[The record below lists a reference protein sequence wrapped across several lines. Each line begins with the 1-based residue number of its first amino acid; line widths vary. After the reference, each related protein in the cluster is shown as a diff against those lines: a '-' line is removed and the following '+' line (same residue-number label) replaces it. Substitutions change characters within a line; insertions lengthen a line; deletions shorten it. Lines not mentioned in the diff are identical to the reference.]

1 MGRHAVGPG
10 DRDVTDVVDGA
21 PAHGGRR
28 PMPWRLVLAIGIPL
42 GLLAGGIIWAASD
55 PGPESDE
62 PAVVVQGGSTE
73 PTEWVPE
80 SDVGLGTAPPVTATP
95 STTPTGSAEPT
106 PPARTRPPAPPPAVF
121 SAQYAQTSSWSGGFR
136 ATLVVAHES
145 GGAGSWEIRLDYP
158 SPDKVTVTDATNA
171 TVRVGGGE
179 LIFSGGRL
187 AAGEQVTVTFEAE
200 KNRPGE
206 TFPTRCSV
214 NGVDCT
220 GV

>member
-1 MGRHAVGPG
+1 
-10 DRDVTDVVDGA
+10 
-21 PAHGGRR
+21 
-28 PMPWRLVLAIGIPL
+28 MPWRLVLAIGVPL
-42 GLLAGGIIWAASD
+42 GLLAGGLVWAALGSGSE
-55 PGPESDE
+55 PDE

-73 PTEWVPE
+73 PTEWLPE
-80 SDVGLGTAPPVTATP
+80 SEVGLGTAAPITATP
-95 STTPTGSAEPT
+95 TTTPTASAEPT
-106 PPARTRPPAPPPAVF
+106 PTTRTRAPAAPPPAVF
-121 SAQYAQTSSWSGGFR
+121 SARYAQTSSWSGGFT
-136 ATLVVAHES
+136 ATLAVAHES
-145 GGAGSWEIRLDYP
+145 GGAGTWVIRLDYP

-206 TFPTRCSV
+206 TFPTRCTV